1 MEIPGT
7 TKRVG
12 KIFGAKRYWGHAT
25 CRMANAHPR
34 MVLALILHEFGMTRP
49 MVSIFHLPTHLSEKQ
64 EDIHKSLSRV
74 VSFFFFFDPKMFRL
88 ISLQLSVVACQLT
101 AIRSPR
107 LTGQAD
113 ISACLGTCC
122 E

>member
-74 VSFFFFFDPKMFRL
+74 VSFFFF
-88 ISLQLSVVACQLT
+88 LT
-101 AIRSPR
+101 LKCS
-107 LTGQAD
+107 G
-113 ISACLGTCC
+113 
-122 E
+122 